1 MCLLLWKKPYRP
13 FGQPDTIISISLSPG
28 MILSSSSQTPEPFL
42 GPQFTLIMVS
52 RSVITPLSTSLSTFF
67 LDLHLFILSLDHLID
82 ILTSWNHSL
91 LFRRPSWGGGG
102 LHLQSPAPRHLP
114 WMRISLPRH
123 DLLGE
128 ERWPADLSKEKGQEP
143 IPQWAFI
150 GFNLHRNTG
159 HKGKAH

>member
-1 MCLLLWKKPYRP
+1 MFYHVRDGQHNQISKSIKLLVKIKNVSFILWKKKLNEF

-91 LFRRPSWGGGG
+91 LFRRPSWGGGAP
-102 LHLQSPAPRHLP
+102 PAEPRP
-114 WMRISLPRH
+114 PPSAMDENKST
-123 DLLGE
+123 
-128 ERWPADLSKEKGQEP
+128 K
-143 IPQWAFI
+143 
-150 GFNLHRNTG
+150 T
-159 HKGKAH
+159 